1 MTSAFRYATLNFLFC
16 LSLLAISSCN
26 TAKNIDKDFLYFQTE
41 KDDIGVAGFKERV
54 IGVNDILSI
63 QVISKSLNQQEAALF
78 NTPAVSISSTATSP
92 SAGPGNTY
100 IVDLNGNIELPII
113 GEVQAGGLTRDQLK
127 IVLEDK
133 IKTYVKDP
141 SVSIRSMNFTVNV
154 LGEVRQPGAKIFL
167 TDKVT
172 IIDAISAAGDLTE
185 TGKRK
190 DILVIRDDG
199 GRKLYIE
206 VDITSGSLFQSTAYQ
221 LQPNDIVYVGAN
233 LKKLKLLA
241 RDPSAGAAF
250 RTVGTALSILLSLLN
265 LYFRL

>member
-1 MTSAFRYATLNFLFC
+1 MG
-16 LSLLAISSCN
+16 I
-26 TAKNIDKDFLYFQTE
+26 
-41 KDDIGVAGFKERV
+41 AGFKERIIV
-54 IGVNDILSI
+54 VNDILSI

-78 NTPAVSISSTATSP
+78 NTPSVGISSVTPGSNP
-92 SAGPGNTY
+92 SSVSAGAGNSY
-100 IVDLNGNIELPII
+100 IVDLHGNIEVPII
-113 GEVQAGGLTRDQLK
+113 GEVQAAGLTRDELRK
-127 IVLEDK
+127 VLEDR

-154 LGEVRQPGAKIFL
+154 LGEVRQPGAKVFL

-190 DILVIRDDG
+190 DILVIRDES

-233 LKKLKLLA
+233 LKKLKLLG
-241 RDPSAGAAF
+241 RDPNAGATF
-250 RTVGTALSILLSLLN
+250 RTIGTALSILLALLN
-265 LYFRL
+265 LYLRL